1 MTTATATPSSD
12 ERLAR
17 TSLTRKLLIRPEFG
31 ALAGAIVVW
40 LLFASQARDGVAV
53 AGSAPRP
60 TSRRRRCTGSARSE
74 SPC

>member
-1 MTTATATPSSD
+1 MTTATVTPSSD

-53 AGSAPRP
+53 VARHLDL
-60 TSRRRRCTGSARSE
+60 RRDVGAVRAQRARE